1 MGATSICV
9 NGLKH
14 GVSSKVSSRLHD
26 ECDQDEV
33 DYQVESDWSRELFGR
48 RGSTETTSSTK
59 FNPHKSWM
67 SGTYTQEG
75 IKHILKQNQINCLY
89 HGAKR
94 TILFSPTA
102 FSPMRTPLQ
111 VAQVL
116 GLDDVL
122 FRLVCAQI
130 GGNFHV
136 FQTYTEVFGGRKSSL
151 WPTHLLRIH
160 SFTS

>member
-59 FNPHKSWM
+59 VNPHKSWM

-75 IKHILKQNQINCLY
+75 IKHILKRNQINCFVPWSKKNDY
-89 HGAKR
+89 
-94 TILFSPTA
+94 
-102 FSPMRTPLQ
+102 
-111 VAQVL
+111 
-116 GLDDVL
+116 
-122 FRLVCAQI
+122 
-130 GGNFHV
+130 
-136 FQTYTEVFGGRKSSL
+136 FQPNRF
-151 WPTHLLRIH
+151 
-160 SFTS
+160 